1 MNPLADPASTLV
13 IAAALLTLGYA
24 LACAAWPFAP
34 CRRCKGT
41 AKLRA
46 PLGRAFRLCPTC
58 RATGRRLRLGRR
70 AYNHLSRLYRD
81 GRPRDSRRPPDQRLH

>member
-1 MNPLADPASTLV
+1 MTPLDNLSSALAT
-13 IAAALLTLGYA
+13 AALIVTLGYM

-34 CRRCKGT
+34 CRRCHGT

-70 AYNHLSRLYRD
+70 AYNHLTRLYRD
-81 GRPRDSRRPPDQRLH
+81 GRPRDQRPPQR